1 MNLLFKRSIRRYYS
15 SDNEKII
22 LKRRTIKLTKQ
33 EIINLKRK
41 LEKQILY
48 TKNSDIS
55 HILEEHK
62 KSKHLDV
69 NN

>member
-15 SDNEKII
+15 SNDDKIT
-22 LKRRTIKLTKQ
+22 LKRRTIKLTQK

-41 LEKQILY
+41 LEKQILC
-48 TKNSDIS
+48 TKNSDIPR
-55 HILEEHK
+55 ILEEHK